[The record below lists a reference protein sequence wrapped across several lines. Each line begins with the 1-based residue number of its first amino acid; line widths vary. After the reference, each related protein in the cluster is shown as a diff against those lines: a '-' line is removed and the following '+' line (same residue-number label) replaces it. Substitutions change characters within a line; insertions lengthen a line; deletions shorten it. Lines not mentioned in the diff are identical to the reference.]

1 MDGPGGAGVEHAGAC
16 SDFEHFRLGYPAQEY
31 NLYVHPTDRFKTT
44 TLRLYLHT
52 ALCEEEAARTALV
65 PALLRRGCR
74 RYPSLRA
81 MTRALDDLYGAQ
93 LDADVLKIGERQLV
107 FLSLDLAGDRY
118 VGGEDL
124 LPQGLGFLQCLLRE
138 PLGDDGSFPDELV
151 AQEAAH
157 LVHAVASLADD
168 KLHYAIERCFRLMC
182 DGEPFGVYE
191 YGTVEALRAVTG
203 PGLRLHLDQLLE
215 ASPADLFVVGDV
227 DPHVT
232 ARLVASQLTLP
243 RGEIRHLPPI
253 EAQPTRRAVQR
264 VVESLPG
271 DAALQGELILGYRSR
286 IRMRDPL
293 APALL
298 LLDDLMGGGPSSRL
312 FRLLREEQQLMY
324 SISSFLVK
332 SKGLWMVVASV
343 ADDAREVVEATVT
356 RELERIAAGQLEDEE
371 LDTARRQVLSQLR
384 TVDDAPG
391 RKISFL
397 LGRLIND
404 RVATPLQVEA
414 ELQDVTRSQ
423 VIRAAG
429 SLQLDTVYF
438 LAPETPGE
446 VEA

>member
-1 MDGPGGAGVEHAGAC
+1 MELAGAC
-16 SDFEHFRLGYPAQEY
+16 GDFEHFRLGTPAEGY
-31 NLYVHPTDRFKTT
+31 NLYVHSTDRFKTT
-44 TLRLYLHT
+44 TLRLYLHGP
-52 ALCEEEAARTALV
+52 LSEEEAALTALV
-65 PALLRRGCR
+65 PAMLRRGCR

-81 MTRALDDLYGAQ
+81 MTRVLDDLYGAQ
-93 LDADVLKIGERQLV
+93 LDADVLKIGERHLV
-107 FLSLDLAGDRY
+107 FLSMDLAADRY
-118 VGGEDL
+118 VGGESL
-124 LPQGLGFLQCLLRE
+124 LPRGVALVRSVLLE
-138 PLGDDGSFPDELV
+138 PLGDDGSFPELLV

-157 LVHAVASLADD
+157 LMHAVASLPDD
-168 KLHYAIERCFRLMC
+168 KLHFAIERCFQVMC
-182 DGEPFGVYE
+182 AGEPFGVYE
-191 YGTVEALRAVTG
+191 YGTVKSLQAVTAD
-203 PGLRLHLDQLLE
+203 GLRDHLDLLLGT
-215 ASPADLFVVGDV
+215 APADLFIVGDV
-227 DPHVT
+227 DPAAT
-232 ARLVASQLTLP
+232 ACLIQEQLPLP
-243 RGEIRHLPPI
+243 RGEVRPLQMTRAEP
-253 EAQPTRRAVQR
+253 AQAPVRR

-271 DAALQGELILGYRSR
+271 DTGLQGELVLGYRSR

-343 ADDAREVVEATVT
+343 AEDARDVVEATVA
-356 RELERIAAGQLEDEE
+356 RELERIAAGQLDDEE
-371 LDTARRQVLSQLR
+371 LDMARRQVLSQIR

-404 RVATPLQVEA
+404 RVATPTEVEG
-414 ELQDVTRSQ
+414 ELRDVTRNQ
-423 VIRAAG
+423 VISAAA

-438 LAPETPGE
+438 LVPEGPVE